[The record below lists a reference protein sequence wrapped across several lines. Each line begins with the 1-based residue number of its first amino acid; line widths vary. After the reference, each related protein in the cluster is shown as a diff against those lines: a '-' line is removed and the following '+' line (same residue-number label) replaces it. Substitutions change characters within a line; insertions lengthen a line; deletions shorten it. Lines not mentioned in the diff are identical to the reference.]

1 MKIKIKIED
10 KNKHIIIPLKKEEV
24 RAIYDELW
32 HSISYYNEKYKK
44 LPKDKKKEYEILA
57 NLQNKLMHL
66 VHDIIDKGVVYS
78 FKDNKSVREKKP
90 IYVIKKPNWKKHK

>member
-10 KNKHIIIPLKKEEV
+10 KNKHITLPVKKEEI

-32 HSISYYNEKYKK
+32 QSLSYYNEKYKK
-44 LPKDKKKEYEILA
+44 LPKDKKKTYKILT

-66 VHDIIDKGVVYS
+66 IHDIIDKGVVYNI
-78 FKDNKSVREKKP
+78 KNNKSIKLKKP
-90 IYVIKKPNWKKHK
+90 FYVIKKPNWKKH